1 MVRAVR
7 DGQSIRSVAKRFR
20 VSVGTVHFWLERC
33 RGQRLDRFDFD
44 DRKSGAARPWN
55 RVSMATER
63 QVLNLRRQLK
73 ERSVLGEYGAPMI
86 QAAMREQA
94 RVPVPSVATISRIL
108 VRHGVVD
115 DRGRQRRP
123 APPPGW
129 YLPAVAQGKA
139 ALDCFDIVEDLKLK
153 DGPLFSV
160 LTATSLHAGEV
171 GAWPSEHV
179 SAKSVVACLIERWSE
194 LGLPTYA
201 QFDNDTIFQ
210 GAHQWPDTLSR
221 VIRLCLALQVTPV
234 FAPPREPGFQ
244 NSIESFN
251 GLWQTKVWQRF
262 QFADLAQLLH
272 HSARYIQARRQ
283 RNAQRLDSAPR
294 RRAFPRPFRFDP
306 RQLFAGSVIYLRRT
320 DSKGHLHLLGHRLLV
335 DAHWVNR
342 LVRCEVHLHR
352 SQIQC
357 FALRRRAPNEQTLL
371 ATLAYQWPN
380 KPFKGDL

>member
-210 GAHQWPDTLSR
+210 GAHQWPDTLGR

-320 DSKGHLHLLGHRLLV
+320 DNQGQLHLLGHRLLV

-357 FALRRRAPNEQTLL
+357 FRSTSACT
-371 ATLAYQWPN
+371 
-380 KPFKGDL
+380 K